1 MGARICFSWDG
12 RSWRVH
18 PAMRLADQLC
28 AELGNVC
35 ATKGK
40 ASPKHLAR
48 HLTTIALTLREVRLG
63 ALLVV
68 SASEDTIARLIR
80 NRQANISPVEALYS
94 SLFVGRPLCKL
105 SPQLVCNAAA
115 LDGAVVI
122 DGNGIVRGIGCIF
135 ETKRV
140 RTTAEG
146 ARTRAALFAS
156 KDGVALKISQDGEM
170 SIFSNGKNKGTIFS
184 PVW

>member
-1 MGARICFSWDG
+1 
-12 RSWRVH
+12 
-18 PAMRLADQLC
+18 MRLADQLRG
-28 AELGNVC
+28 ELRSVC
-35 ATKGK
+35 TGRRKTL
-40 ASPKHLAR
+40 PEHLAR
-48 HLTTIALTLREVRLG
+48 HIITIALTLREDRLG
-63 ALLVV
+63 ALIVI
-68 SASEDTIARLIR
+68 SSSEDMIARLIR
-80 NRQANISPVEALYS
+80 NRQVNVSPVEALYS
-94 SLFVGRPLCKL
+94 RLFVGRPLCDL

-115 LDGAVVI
+115 LDGAVVV

-170 SIFSNGKNKGTIFS
+170 SLFSSGKNQGTMFS